1 MPGDRSEVAAT
12 LPPGRGAVLDVVYG
26 TASAF
31 TEVAPQRGYAVAPGV
46 AMLLHQA
53 AEQFRMMTGHP
64 APLEAMRAAV
74 GMVRP

>member
-1 MPGDRSEVAAT
+1 MRSLPGA
-12 LPPGRGAVLDVVYG
+12 
-26 TASAF
+26 
-31 TEVAPQRGYAVAPGV
+31 

-74 GMVRP
+74 GLVRP